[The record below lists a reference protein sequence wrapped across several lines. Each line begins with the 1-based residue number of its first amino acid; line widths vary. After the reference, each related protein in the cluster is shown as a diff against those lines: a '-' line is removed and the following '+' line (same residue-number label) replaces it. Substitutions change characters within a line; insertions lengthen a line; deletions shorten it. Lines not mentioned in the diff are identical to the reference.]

1 MTDKIT
7 FDKSRIPN
15 DVALYTVT
23 EVSKIL
29 KTNRSY
35 VYELIN
41 SGNLPCVKI
50 GHIKIRHD
58 ALAKFLSQ
66 ANACST
72 NYEVQ
77 FPLFLPYDDC
87 LQRRKS
93 GS

>member
-7 FDKSRIPN
+7 FDKSRSPD

-66 ANACST
+66 ADGWDYTDPYHVVACT
-72 NYEVQ
+72 QVQ
-77 FPLFLPYDDC
+77 
-87 LQRRKS
+87 
-93 GS
+93 